1 MKNKNISVIGKE
13 LDVSFTKFNKYIKVG
28 AIKLA
33 EKDLKSKADFIEAL
47 QKVIKNLDNG
57 TYTVHHDKGLFA
69 RFDIKDRQLTK
80 LHRWSENTGI
90 LMPCWNCFKE

>member
-1 MKNKNISVIGKE
+1 MIGKK
-13 LDVSFTKFNKYIKVG
+13 LNVSFTKFNKFIKVG

-57 TYTVHHDKGLFA
+57 TYTVHHDEGLFA
-69 RFDIKDRQLTK
+69 RFDIKNNQTIK
-80 LHRWSENTGI
+80 LHKLSENTGI
-90 LMPCWNCFKE
+90 LMPCWNYFEE